1 MRIFA
6 TLTHNYSVMLYSKTD
21 RHDAIRNV
29 ISKRKISSQEEL
41 KQALAA
47 EGIEISQATLSRDL
61 QEIGVIKS
69 RGGSSSFYALP
80 TLGFSINNGELCVSG
95 LEISGNM
102 AVLKTHPGHASM
114 FAAIIDRKE
123 LPEVA
128 GTIAGDDTIFLV
140 LRKNVS
146 ERQAY
151 KSISAVLSVKE

>member
-21 RHDAIRNV
+21 RHDAIKNV

-80 TLGFSINNGELCVSG
+80 TLGFSMNNGELCVSG

-102 AVLKTHPGHASM
+102 AVLKTPPGHASM
-114 FAAIIDRKE
+114 FASIIDRKE

>member
-1 MRIFA
+1 
-6 TLTHNYSVMLYSKTD
+6 MLYSKTD
-21 RHDAIRNV
+21 RHDAIKNV

-80 TLGFSINNGELCVSG
+80 TLGFSMNNGELCVSG

-102 AVLKTHPGHASM
+102 AVLKTPPGHASM
-114 FAAIIDRKE
+114 FASIIDRKE

>member
-1 MRIFA
+1 
-6 TLTHNYSVMLYSKTD
+6 MLYSKTD

-80 TLGFSINNGELCVSG
+80 TLGFSMNNGELCVSG

-102 AVLKTHPGHASM
+102 AVLKTPPGHASM
-114 FAAIIDRKE
+114 FASIIDRKE

>member
-6 TLTHNYSVMLYSKTD
+6 MLTHNYSVMLYSKTD

-69 RGGSSSFYALP
+69 RGGSSSFYAVP
-80 TLGFSINNGELCVSG
+80 TRGFSMNNGELCVSG

-102 AVLKTHPGHASM
+102 AVLKTPPGHASM